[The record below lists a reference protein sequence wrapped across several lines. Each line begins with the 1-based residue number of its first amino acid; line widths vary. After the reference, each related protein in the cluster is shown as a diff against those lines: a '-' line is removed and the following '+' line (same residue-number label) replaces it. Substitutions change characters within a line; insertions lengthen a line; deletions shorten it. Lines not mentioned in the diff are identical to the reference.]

1 MKEKITLG
9 KFIQDKRKAKGLSQ
23 KQLAQQL
30 YVTESAVSKWERGI
44 SYPDISMIQG
54 ICETLE
60 ISEHELL
67 TASDDYRQREIESQA
82 AALQRTKKNYTWIW
96 AAVYIVSLVPCLIV
110 NIVSS
115 GAPTWFFIVLTAEM
129 TAFSLI
135 NLPVLV
141 KNHKGIWTAAGFYI
155 SLIALLVSC
164 RLYNGGDW
172 LITAALGITLG
183 LSVIL
188 LPFVLKDGLFP
199 ERLRSNKGAVCMAAD
214 SVLLIL
220 LVLWVS
226 GRAGAAFG
234 LSLAELIV
242 PWAYLLVIRYLNINP
257 MFKTSVCLVLGGA
270 FAVFQRPLIST
281 FLDGKPF
288 RPEPFDFSRWSDPN
302 YLNANIMTVI
312 CAVCVLLAVVFAV
325 GGVVREVRE
334 KSKE

>member
-1 MKEKITLG
+1 
-9 KFIQDKRKAKGLSQ
+9 
-23 KQLAQQL
+23 
-30 YVTESAVSKWERGI
+30 
-44 SYPDISMIQG
+44 MIQG

-96 AAVYIVSLVPCLIV
+96 AAVYIVSLVPCLIA

-141 KNHKGIWTAAGFYI
+141 KDHKGLWTAGGFYA

-172 LITAALGITLG
+172 LIAAVLGITLG

-188 LPFVLKDGLFP
+188 LPFILKDGLFP
-199 ERLRSNKGAVCMAAD
+199 EKLRSNKGAVCMAAD

-226 GRAGAAFG
+226 GRAGGSVQAFSG
-234 LSLAELIV
+234 RAYRSLGISAGNKVSEYKSD
-242 PWAYLLVIRYLNINP
+242 AQD
-257 MFKTSVCLVLGGA
+257 LGM
-270 FAVFQRPLIST
+270 SC
-281 FLDGKPF
+281 F
-288 RPEPFDFSRWSDPN
+288 RRSFCGFPETPYKYVS
-302 YLNANIMTVI
+302 
-312 CAVCVLLAVVFAV
+312 
-325 GGVVREVRE
+325 
-334 KSKE
+334 